1 MDKVDLFG
9 AWTGLWGRVTGAAGV
24 DQLMTLATYVGVGLV
39 AFSIGKWA
47 WSRRKGGAQAG
58 SIGWPL
64 AVGAMLAAPN
74 AVIPAV
80 LWMADGVANIVVN
93 ILK

>member
-1 MDKVDLFG
+1 MDKVNLFG

-24 DQLMTLATYVGVGLV
+24 DQIMTLATWVGVALV
-39 AFSIGKWA
+39 AYSIGKWA
-47 WSRRKGGAQAG
+47 WARRRGGASAG

-80 LWMADGVANIVVN
+80 LWLADGIANIVVN
-93 ILK
+93 LLQ